1 MQPLIMLSEGGGRLW
16 GTLLGALRFG
26 AMALLICGVAVI
38 NDAAAEDLATL
49 CDRLAA
55 HPEDPDRIVDGVPT
69 AAVDQPAAIAAC
81 EVGLKDDPGNP
92 RLTYQLARVYFYNAR
107 SADAVATM
115 EKAAAAGYRQAQFV
129 MGALITN
136 NRPDASSDICEAE
149 KWWARSA
156 KAGRLAAQVSYVR
169 HVTKGLFQA
178 CALHASTEEMSG
190 FLDNVRNTG
199 GGDYYL
205 RLLLA
210 DLTED
215 LAVYRNES

>member
-1 MQPLIMLSEGGGRLW
+1 MQNRLKLTAFSLAACGLVLGGI
-16 GTLLGALRFG
+16 AP
-26 AMALLICGVAVI
+26 IAVSAQETI
-38 NDAAAEDLATL
+38 TS

-55 HPEDPDRIVDGVPT
+55 HPEDPDRVIAGVAT
-69 AAVDQPAAIAAC
+69 ADVDQPAAIAAC
-81 EVGLKDDPGNP
+81 EADLKADPGNP
-92 RLTYQLARVYFYNAR
+92 RLTYQLARVYFYNGR

-115 EKAAAAGYRQAQFV
+115 EKAAQAGHRQAQFV

-136 NRPDASSDICEAE
+136 NRPDASEDVCDAE
-149 KWWARSA
+149 MWWAKSA

-169 HVTKGLFQA
+169 HVTKGLFDG
-178 CALHASTEEMSG
+178 CSLKASKEEMSS
-190 FLDNVRNTG
+190 FLDNVRATG

-215 LAVYRNES
+215 LAAYKGG